1 MRGEARYPDGQMTWA
16 LRITGTL
23 LCLTFAQIQVFD
35 TPLTCGPTAFSFTT
49 TSRLLPT
56 PGPSTTPDPSTSRQA
71 PSLRGAARSTT
82 ASTASSSMTWVSTP
96 TTTSPAGP
104 WADGAQ
110 ASQPPH
116 EACPGRLGRPCTWHT
131 SQAGV
136 AAAVHPA
143 RGEQNCPLCSQA
155 QMQKLHRTA
164 QGKRALTL
172 RLKQL
177 LAIRSSCAR
186 ELWARVEEHLGAE
199 AVKEYQRRARTPGCA
214 LFLAPHPERRRG
226 QSESSSR
233 CVALPRLLCSADASV
248 ASNSTRGK
256 QALKQ
261 LLALR
266 STDVLRL
273 CGLFEEHL
281 GSAALTYYKGRAGAE
296 PRKTVQQQW
305 KEELKLRHS
314 VHPLPDQEGQRV
326 WRERAREDGRMRDKK
341 FGLAFSE
348 QHSGR
353 AWMSARGAALRV
365 LGPRSLLVHVHR
377 VPSAGASAVPPVQP
391 RQEHPAPSSPEK
403 MQTLR
408 PGHRLQGARIPG
420 PLRDL
425 TATAL
430 WALCSCGEY
439 GYRIH
444 TDMTR
449 LRWRPQSVQD
459 QVACEARTDAE
470 SPGGMAVPSLTPST
484 DSTQDMERAHAIL
497 PSAPQL
503 LGLPVLRGAARSVL
517 GPDWLRTRQVG
528 PTPAGPL
535 PGNSATGDC
544 FVAPPL
550 PSGRP
555 LRDFCA
561 AGGWASGGA
570 RTQ

>member
-1 MRGEARYPDGQMTWA
+1 MRSDCFFLYNNVEAAPHTWSFYDA
-16 LRITGTL
+16 GSLHQQTGT
-23 LCLTFAQIQVFD
+23 FASRRRALYNRIDGFLFNDLGVD
-35 TPLTCGPTAFSFTT
+35 TNNDQSGRSMG
-49 TSRLLPT
+49 RRR
-56 PGPSTTPDPSTSRQA
+56 PGIPAPPRGLSGST
-71 PSLRGAARSTT
+71 G
-82 ASTASSSMTWVSTP
+82 
-96 TTTSPAGP
+96 
-104 WADGAQ
+104 
-110 ASQPPH
+110 
-116 EACPGRLGRPCTWHT
+116 
-131 SQAGV
+131 
-136 AAAVHPA
+136 AAVHLA
-143 RGEQNCPLCSQA
+143 HA

-459 QVACEARTDAE
+459 QVACEARTWKE
-470 SPGGMAVPSLTPST
+470 RTQFFRLRPSY
-484 DSTQDMERAHAIL
+484 
-497 PSAPQL
+497 SASLSFVAQHDLFLAQTGCGPDKSARR
-503 LGLPVLRGAARSVL
+503 LPVRFLETLQLETAL
-517 GPDWLRTRQVG
+517 WPHLY
-528 PTPAGPL
+528 PAVAL
-535 PGNSATGDC
+535 CET
-544 FVAPPL
+544 FVRL
-550 PSGRP
+550 EDGR
-555 LRDFCA
+555 RV
-561 AGGWASGGA
+561 
-570 RTQ
+570 